1 MIYSMP
7 DSPLSEAS
15 PKLSSSSPKVSS
27 WESEDNPSD
36 VSGVSVSSSE
46 LCKAI
51 SSVSPSAASAISSV
65 CSSGIPV
72 FSVVFPVIFSAVFP
86 SAVSV
91 VSSASADCVCVSS
104 DHSSLKPSA
113 ESLKP
118 STSAAITGTWLPA
131 TATHRRSGSNFFL
144 TSCNLFTKFST
155 FLILIWFI
163 C

>member
-1 MIYSMP
+1 MP
-7 DSPLSEAS
+7 DSSLSEAS
-15 PKLSSSSPKVSS
+15 PKLSSPSPKVSS
-27 WESEDNPSD
+27 WESFSWESEYDFSD
-36 VSGVSVSSSE
+36 ISGVSVFSPE

-51 SSVSPSAASAISSV
+51 SSVSPSAAPALSSV

-72 FSVVFPVIFSAVFP
+72 FSVVFSSAI
-86 SAVSV
+86 SV

-104 DHSSLKPSA
+104 AHSSSKPSA

-118 STSAAITGTWLPA
+118 PTSAAMTGTWLPA
-131 TATHRRSGSNFFL
+131 TATHRRSGNNFFL

>member
-1 MIYSMP
+1 MP

-15 PKLSSSSPKVSS
+15 PKLSSPSPKVASS
-27 WESEDNPSD
+27 WESEDDPSD
-36 VSGVSVSSSE
+36 ISGVSVSSSE

-72 FSVVFPVIFSAVFP
+72 FSVVFPST
-86 SAVSV
+86 VSV

-118 STSAAITGTWLPA
+118 STSAAMTGTWLPA

-144 TSCNLFTKFST
+144 TSCSLFTKFST

>member
-1 MIYSMP
+1 MP

-15 PKLSSSSPKVSS
+15 PKLSSPSPKVSS
-27 WESEDNPSD
+27 WESEDDPSD
-36 VSGVSVSSSE
+36 VSRVSVSSSE

-51 SSVSPSAASAISSV
+51 SSVSPSAVSAISSV

-72 FSVVFPVIFSAVFP
+72 FSVVFP

-91 VSSASADCVCVSS
+91 VSSDSADCVCVSS

-118 STSAAITGTWLPA
+118 STSAAMTGTWLPA
-131 TATHRRSGSNFFL
+131 TATHKRSGSNFFL